1 MNDAK
6 LAKLAVDG
14 DKRAIKLVR
23 LTNQPARFLATI
35 QVAIT
40 LSGFLGSAFA
50 AENFSDVLVNALV
63 KIGVPLSESV
73 LDTISVVI
81 ITIILSYF
89 TLVFGELVPKQVA
102 MKKAEALALGM
113 SGLISTISRI
123 FAPLVSLLTI
133 STNGVLK
140 LLRIDPNASGDEAS
154 EEEIRMMV
162 DVGSERGTIDI
173 EEKEFIQNVFEFDD
187 IKAEDIVTHRT
198 DIVML
203 DIEDSMEEWNKT
215 IISSKHT
222 RFPVFED
229 TKDNVIGVLN
239 TKDYF
244 RLEDKSRNSVMQEAV
259 YRAYFVPETV
269 KADVLFRNMKREKH
283 ALAIVLDEYGGVTGI
298 ITINDLIGLLVGD
311 ISDDELDENIK
322 LIEQLSEDT
331 WKIYGEASLDDIYE
345 QTGICLKKD
354 DCETFNG
361 LLIHTFEKVPGK
373 DEVKELEIGSVK
385 ITGIEVSRHQV
396 VSAVVSK

>member
-6 LAKLAVDG
+6 LAKLAADG
-14 DKRAIKLVR
+14 DKRAMKLAV

-50 AENFSDVLVNALV
+50 AENFSDILVNVLV
-63 KIGVPLSESV
+63 KIGVLLSESV

-123 FAPLVSLLTI
+123 FAPLVSLLTV
-133 STNGVLK
+133 STNGVLR

-162 DVGSERGTIDI
+162 DVGSERGNIDI

-198 DIVML
+198 DIIML

-229 TKDNVIGVLN
+229 MKDNVIGVLN

-361 LLIHTFEKVPGK
+361 LLIHPFEKVPGK

-385 ITGIEVSRHQV
+385 ITGI
-396 VSAVVSK
+396 

>member
-50 AENFSDVLVNALV
+50 AENFPDVLVNALV

-123 FAPLVSLLTI
+123 FAPLVSLLTV
-133 STNGVLK
+133 STNGVLR

-162 DVGSERGTIDI
+162 DVGSERGNIDI

-198 DIVML
+198 DIIML

-229 TKDNVIGVLN
+229 MKDNVIGVLN

>member
-1 MNDAK
+1 M
-6 LAKLAVDG
+6 
-14 DKRAIKLVR
+14 
-23 LTNQPARFLATI
+23 
-35 QVAIT
+35 
-40 LSGFLGSAFA
+40 
-50 AENFSDVLVNALV
+50 

-123 FAPLVSLLTI
+123 FAPLVSLLTV
-133 STNGVLK
+133 STNGVLR

-162 DVGSERGTIDI
+162 DVGSERGNIDI

-198 DIVML
+198 DIIML

-229 TKDNVIGVLN
+229 MKDNVIGVLN

>member
-1 MNDAK
+1 M
-6 LAKLAVDG
+6 
-14 DKRAIKLVR
+14 
-23 LTNQPARFLATI
+23 
-35 QVAIT
+35 
-40 LSGFLGSAFA
+40 
-50 AENFSDVLVNALV
+50 

-102 MKKAEALALGM
+102 MKKAEVLALGM

-123 FAPLVSLLTI
+123 FAPLVSLLAV
-133 STNGVLK
+133 STNGVLR
-140 LLRIDPNASGDEAS
+140 LLRIDLNAAGYEAS
-154 EEEIRMMV
+154 EGEIRMMV

-198 DIVML
+198 DIIML

-244 RLEDKSRNSVMQEAV
+244 RLEDK
-259 YRAYFVPETV
+259 
-269 KADVLFRNMKREKH
+269 
-283 ALAIVLDEYGGVTGI
+283 
-298 ITINDLIGLLVGD
+298 
-311 ISDDELDENIK
+311 
-322 LIEQLSEDT
+322 
-331 WKIYGEASLDDIYE
+331 
-345 QTGICLKKD
+345 CL
-354 DCETFNG
+354 
-361 LLIHTFEKVPGK
+361 
-373 DEVKELEIGSVK
+373 
-385 ITGIEVSRHQV
+385 
-396 VSAVVSK
+396 